1 MKKKEK
7 IGTSIYFSILEHE
20 KSVNVQW
27 RQILH
32 DDCNSDGCA
41 LCVKSEKSHIFDS
54 DLCKFLNIKTFG
66 HRRV

>member
-1 MKKKEK
+1 MAEVLVRGEQSDEKKEK

-20 KSVNVQW
+20 KLVNVQW

-41 LCVKSEKSHIFDS
+41 LV
-54 DLCKFLNIKTFG
+54 
-66 HRRV
+66 